1 MEERTPSLKGW
12 KQLASLTVIALPTIF
27 QTNIVEAFAIF
38 TNLQSLIIQSGLPG
52 AVLMSPNA
60 ITSFNTVTQM
70 SHRIFFYIMRNKFSI
85 RHYPVSYKTPENLF
99 SSAQF
104 LSSEVMVYYK
114 RTYLIIHFNPGAT
127 WLFLQTLFLYLL
139 LNILVETPVAPNAA
153 TFGYRTLLHNILCL
167 L

>member
-12 KQLASLTVIALPTIF
+12 KQLASLTMIALPTIF
-27 QTNIVEAFAIF
+27 QTNIVEALAIF
-38 TNLQSLIIQSGLPG
+38 TNLQSLIIQSWLPG

-70 SHRIFFYIMRNKFSI
+70 SHRIFFYIMQNKFSI

-104 LSSEVMVYYK
+104 LSSEVIG
-114 RTYLIIHFNPGAT
+114 L
-127 WLFLQTLFLYLL
+127 LQTYVSHYSFQSRCNLTVSSD
-139 LNILVETPVAPNAA
+139 IVPVSAVEHSRRDACCPQCSHIWLQDIAS
-153 TFGYRTLLHNILCL
+153 
-167 L
+167 